1 MVSGSGD
8 WQGEVVAPTFTQY
21 TTTMMSTYLY
31 GADATKALKV
41 YQQHQQVAST
51 DRSMQ

>member
-1 MVSGSGD
+1 
-8 WQGEVVAPTFTQY
+8 
-21 TTTMMSTYLY
+21 MMSTY
-31 GADATKALKV
+31 GADATQALKV